1 MTALRE
7 RMTQDLIL
15 RGLSLNTQ
23 AAYLRAVAQL
33 VRYYRRSPE
42 RISGREVVAYLLHL
56 YQPASLAFPW
66 RSLSTRKSPLV
77 LPTINRARSCD
88 HATKKGSTCGPSRM
102 MPKRAGGQVI
112 VGYGTNPSG
121 KREAWMAMIPEP
133 GPGVFGMTAVL
144 ALAASR
150 KRRAN

>member
-56 YQPASLAFPW
+56 YQPASLG
-66 RSLSTRKSPLV
+66 
-77 LPTINRARSCD
+77 LP
-88 HATKKGSTCGPSRM
+88 
-102 MPKRAGGQVI
+102 
-112 VGYGTNPSG
+112 
-121 KREAWMAMIPEP
+121 
-133 GPGVFGMTAVL
+133 
-144 ALAASR
+144 
-150 KRRAN
+150 